1 MSVTTV
7 PTWQMYGEEEEVKDD
22 RGAEAVDG
30 HGGAEGEGG
39 TAHAAHAAPAT
50 EAVVIESETT
60 SDPTA
65 LFFLSTY
72 LLG

>member
-1 MSVTTV
+1 MSV
-7 PTWQMYGEEEEVKDD
+7 PTWQMYGEEEEVEDH

-30 HGGAEGEGG
+30 HD
-39 TAHAAHAAPAT
+39 HATHAAPAT